1 MNPIDDVPARQLLLL
16 ISYFL
21 SSCDQSSR
29 LRIVSTQQD
38 GLLSALPVQVFSFT
52 SLMWKLQ
59 LHIHAKTTSYA
70 YSVFQPAGWCC
81 PALLNTQRLTVFGGE
96 DFLVCDQFL
105 TKTHHKVDVLRSS
118 ALCLLP
124 LLVIPVVYS
133 AETKEENTCQS
144 VVVTTSVK
152 FSVRGNDDVDSAPQ
166 HKLITV
172 SH

>member
-1 MNPIDDVPARQLLLL
+1 MNPIDDFPARHLLLL

-21 SSCDQSSR
+21 SSCDKSSR

-38 GLLSALPVQVFSFT
+38 GLSSALPVQVFSFT

-59 LHIHAKTTSYA
+59 LHIHARTTSYA
-70 YSVFQPAGWCC
+70 YSVFQPAGWCR

-133 AETKEENTCQS
+133 ANRQKKKTRASQLLSQHQRNFQSEETMQPTLHHSIN
-144 VVVTTSVK
+144 
-152 FSVRGNDDVDSAPQ
+152 
-166 HKLITV
+166 
-172 SH
+172 